1 MPKRYTQDPADVLD
15 YANDWGSE
23 NVPAD
28 ERWLDEGETIASSTW
43 SVSPPGLTT
52 SLPSVVNNDTTSVVW
67 LSGGTVDRSYTVTN
81 RITTTDSRTVERS
94 ITVVIRDL

>member
-15 YANDWGSE
+15 YANDWSE
-23 NVPAD
+23 
-28 ERWLDEGETIASSTW
+28 WLDAGETIASSTW
-43 SVSPPGLTT
+43 SVSPSGLAT
-52 SLPSVVNNDTTSVVW
+52 SLQSIVNNDTTSVVW